1 MSELFIRI
9 AYNQMKKQRVK
20 VQSAVNRFLVYTQQ

>member
-1 MSELFIRI
+1 MSELFIRN
-9 AYNQMKKQRVK
+9 AYKMKKQLNE